1 MDAKYPNH
9 PYKGEIDKRI
19 DNGDSA
25 KSITKWLKTFGD
37 EKIALSLPTI
47 IKIRRRRE
55 ALSPTLRPR
64 QAIKLGGE
72 PILDKKIKKLWET
85 VKMCEDLEK
94 RMSAKRAVTS
104 IKDWQYINQQKQ
116 EALKLISE
124 IQGEKA
130 VGGDISLVLTK
141 IFAKIDKDSPKS
153 EDETIDAVISEL
165 KGNAKD
171 ESGAV

>member
-25 KSITKWLKTFGD
+25 KSISKWLKSFND
-37 EKIALSLPTI
+37 PNIALSLPTV
-47 IKIRRRRE
+47 IKVRRRRE
-55 ALSPTLRPR
+55 ALSPTLSPR
-64 QAIKLGGE
+64 KATKLGGE

-94 RMSAKRAVTS
+94 RMSAKITVTS

-130 VGGDISLVLTK
+130 VGGDISVVLTK
-141 IFAKIDKDSPKS
+141 IFAKIDKESTPKS
-153 EDETIDAVISEL
+153 EEETIDAVITQL
-165 KGNAKD
+165 KGNTD
-171 ESGAV
+171 EHGAV